1 MGKKI
6 LDSKILYIFL
16 SVLLAIAL
24 WFYVTSLDGN
34 EDSKT
39 ISGIQVEFAGVEAL
53 EQRGLMIVGDAPRV
67 SVRVSAAPMVL
78 ARLDSQSV
86 QVSVDVSQITEAS
99 QYTLAYTATLSLP
112 AGVSSSQ
119 VQFLSGQT
127 GNVTFTV
134 ARYTSRQ
141 VEIQG
146 QFVGTVAEGYM
157 PGSADDFVFSPTVL
171 TVSGQAD
178 MVNQVSYVRVTVDG
192 ENLTESINGD
202 YPYEFIGIDGEPLED
217 LDVEVDSE
225 TIHVSYPIYATAEIP
240 LQVTLVAGGGAS
252 DENAS
257 YDLSADTILVAGSAQ
272 AVAAIQEEGALTI
285 AAIDLAT
292 VRDGDQ
298 LHVSIPLTDE
308 LTNISGFTEVTVTI
322 HIDDGLETRAIEVDN
337 IDYINCPEGWTARIL
352 TQVLSVEIRGT
363 PELVDSVIEE
373 NVIVSVDLSS
383 IHEAA
388 GQYSMVATVYLNSVG
403 TVDQIGVMN
412 NGYEVVVELSRG

>member
-34 EDSKT
+34 EDSET

-146 QFVGTVAEGYM
+146 QFVGTVAEGYLA
-157 PGSADDFVFSPTVL
+157 GLADDFVFSPTTL

-178 MVNQVSYVRVTVDG
+178 MVNQISYVG
-192 ENLTESINGD
+192 NSPPGN
-202 YPYEFIGIDGEPLED
+202 P
-217 LDVEVDSE
+217 
-225 TIHVSYPIYATAEIP
+225 
-240 LQVTLVAGGGAS
+240 GGG
-252 DENAS
+252 
-257 YDLSADTILVAGSAQ
+257 
-272 AVAAIQEEGALTI
+272 
-285 AAIDLAT
+285 
-292 VRDGDQ
+292 RRRQ
-298 LHVSIPLTDE
+298 LRKCQL
-308 LTNISGFTEVTVTI
+308 
-322 HIDDGLETRAIEVDN
+322 
-337 IDYINCPEGWTARIL
+337 
-352 TQVLSVEIRGT
+352 
-363 PELVDSVIEE
+363 
-373 NVIVSVDLSS
+373 
-383 IHEAA
+383 
-388 GQYSMVATVYLNSVG
+388 
-403 TVDQIGVMN
+403 
-412 NGYEVVVELSRG
+412 

>member
-16 SVLLAIAL
+16 SVLIAIAL

-34 EDSKT
+34 EDSKLIT
-39 ISGIQVEFAGVEAL
+39 NIPVTFVGEETL
-53 EQRGLMIVGDAPRV
+53 EQRGLMIVGDPPRV

-78 ARLDSQSV
+78 ARLDNQSL
-86 QVSVDVSQITEAS
+86 QVTMDVSQITEAS
-99 QYTLAYTATLSLP
+99 QYTLAYTVALP
-112 AGVSSSQ
+112 AGVNSSQ

-141 VEIQG
+141 IEIQG
-146 QFVGTVAEGYM
+146 QFVGTAAEGYL
-157 PGSADDFVFSPTVL
+157 PGSSDDFVFSPTTL

-178 MVNQVSYVRVTVDG
+178 LVNQIAYVRVTVDG
-192 ENLTESINGD
+192 EDLTESINGD

-225 TIHVSYPIYATAEIP
+225 TIHVSFPIYAMAEIP

-252 DENAS
+252 SSNAS
-257 YDLSADTILVAGSAQ
+257 YELSEDTILVAGSSQ
-272 AVAAIQEEGALTI
+272 AVAAIQEEGGLTI

-298 LHVSIPLTDE
+298 LKLSIPLADE

-322 HIDDGLETRAIEVDN
+322 HIDNGLETRTIETSN
-337 IDYINCPEGWTARIL
+337 IDYINCPSGWRARVL
-352 TQVLSVEIRGT
+352 TQVLNVEIRGT
-363 PELVDSVIEE
+363 PELVESVIEE
-373 NVIVSVDLSS
+373 NVIVSVDLST

-388 GQYSMVATVYLNSVG
+388 GQYSVAATVYLNSVG

>member
-146 QFVGTVAEGYM
+146 QFVGTVAEGYLA
-157 PGSADDFVFSPTVL
+157 GLADDFVFSPTTL

-178 MVNQVSYVRVTVDG
+178 MVNQISCVRVTVDG
-192 ENLTESINGD
+192 EGLTDSINGD
-202 YPYEFIGIDGEPLED
+202 YPYEFIGTDGEPLED

-225 TIHVSYPIYATAEIP
+225 TVHVSFPIYATAEIP
-240 LQVTLVAGGGAS
+240 LQVTLVAGGGTSSA
-252 DENAS
+252 NAS
-257 YDLSADTILVAGSAQ
+257 YELSEDTILVAGSAQ

-298 LHVSIPLTDE
+298 LHVSIPLADE

-322 HIDDGLETRAIEVDN
+322 HIDEGLETRTVETSN
-337 IDYINCPEGWTARIL
+337 IDYINCPDGWTARIL
-352 TQVLSVEIRGT
+352 TRVLSVEIRGT
-363 PELVDSVIEE
+363 PELVESVIEE
-373 NVIVSVDLSS
+373 NVIVSVDLSD

-388 GQYSMVATVYLNSVG
+388 GQYSVSATVYLNSVG
-403 TVDQIGVMN
+403 TVDQIGVMS
-412 NGYEVVVELSRG
+412 NGYEVVVELSRS

>member
-146 QFVGTVAEGYM
+146 QFVGTVAEGYLA
-157 PGSADDFVFSPTVL
+157 GLADDFVFSPTTL

-178 MVNQVSYVRVTVDG
+178 MVNQISYVRVTVDG
-192 ENLTESINGD
+192 EGLTDSINGD
-202 YPYEFIGIDGEPLED
+202 YPYEFIGTDGEPLED

-225 TIHVSYPIYATAEIP
+225 AVHVSFPIYATAEIP

-252 DENAS
+252 SANAS
-257 YDLSADTILVAGSAQ
+257 YELSEDTILVAGSAQ

-298 LHVSIPLTDE
+298 LHVSIPLADE

-322 HIDDGLETRAIEVDN
+322 HIDEGLETRTVETSN
-337 IDYINCPEGWTARIL
+337 IDYINCPDGWTARIL
-352 TQVLSVEIRGT
+352 TRVLSVEIRGT
-363 PELVDSVIEE
+363 PELVESVIEE
-373 NVIVSVDLSS
+373 NVIVSVDLSD

-388 GQYSMVATVYLNSVG
+388 GQYSVSATVYLNSVG
-403 TVDQIGVMN
+403 TVDQIGVMS
-412 NGYEVVVELSRG
+412 NGYEVVVELSRS

>member
-16 SVLLAIAL
+16 SILIAVIM

-78 ARLDSQSV
+78 AQLDNQSV
-86 QVSVDVSQITEAS
+86 RVSVDVSQIEEAS
-99 QYTLAYTATLSLP
+99 QYTLAYTTSLP
-112 AGVSSSQ
+112 VGISSTQ
-119 VQFLSGQT
+119 VRFLSGQT

-134 ARYTSRQ
+134 ARYRSR
-141 VEIQG
+141 EIPIEG
-146 QFVGTVAEGYM
+146 VFTGSAAEGYLA
-157 PGSADDFVFSPTVL
+157 GGADDFVFSPETL

-178 MVNQVSYVRVTVDG
+178 LVNQIDHVLVTVDG
-192 ENLTESINGD
+192 QDLKEPVNSD
-202 YPYEFIGIDGEPLED
+202 YRYQFIGIDGEPLED
-217 LDVEVDSE
+217 LEVEVSSE
-225 TIHVSYPIYATAEIP
+225 TIHVYFPIYATAEIP
-240 LQVTLVAGGGAS
+240 LKVTLITGAGAS
-252 DENAS
+252 ESNAS
-257 YDLSADTILVAGSAQ
+257 CELSADSILVAGSSQ

-292 VRDGDQ
+292 VEDGDV
-298 LHVSIPLTDE
+298 LTFNIPLTDE

-322 HIDDGLETRAIEVDN
+322 HIDGELQTATIEAGN

-352 TQVLSVEIRGT
+352 TQVLPVEIRGT
-363 PELVDSVIEE
+363 PELVEAVTAE
-373 NVIVSVDLSS
+373 NVRVSVDLSN

-388 GQYSMVATVYLNSVG
+388 GQYSVTADVYLDSVG
-403 TVDQIGVMN
+403 TEDQIGVMN
-412 NGYEVVVELSRG
+412 SYEVVVELSRG

>member
-34 EDSKT
+34 EDSET

-146 QFVGTVAEGYM
+146 QFVGTVAEGYLA
-157 PGSADDFVFSPTVL
+157 GLADDFVFSPTTL

-178 MVNQVSYVRVTVDG
+178 MVNQISYVRVTVDG
-192 ENLTESINGD
+192 EGLTDSINGD
-202 YPYEFIGIDGEPLED
+202 YPYEFIGTDGEPLED

-225 TIHVSYPIYATAEIP
+225 TVHVSFPIYATAEIP
-240 LQVTLVAGGGAS
+240 LQVTLVAGAS
-252 DENAS
+252 SANAS
-257 YDLSADTILVAGSAQ
+257 YELSEDTILVAGSAQ

-298 LHVSIPLTDE
+298 LHVSIPLADE

-322 HIDDGLETRAIEVDN
+322 HIDEGLETRTVETSN
-337 IDYINCPEGWTARIL
+337 IDYINCPDGWTARIL
-352 TQVLSVEIRGT
+352 TRVLSVEIRGT
-363 PELVDSVIEE
+363 PELVESVIEE
-373 NVIVSVDLSS
+373 NVIVSVDLSD

-388 GQYSMVATVYLNSVG
+388 GQYSVSATVYLNSVG
-403 TVDQIGVMN
+403 TVDQIGVMS
-412 NGYEVVVELSRG
+412 NGYEVVVELSRS